1 MVATMNLRF
10 QWEPEEWR
18 EAVMLASAG
27 PKRPPKP
34 VMTYAIIGI
43 MSLSAVGEIANAVR
57 SASFSDY
64 SNSLMPM
71 VLFVLAIV
79 MAAQVYARAAG
90 RHRSRWSLAPMP
102 TEEQHVVMN
111 EHGWHTAAVHEAPG
125 AKIRPWEELSEQRT
139 GARSL
144 IVLGQGN
151 AFAAVPLRVLSE
163 NQGGHLRRLLVR
175 KLRRPPEMA

>member
-18 EAVMLASAG
+18 EAVMLASEG
-27 PKRPPKP
+27 PRRPPKP

-71 VLFVLAIV
+71 VLFVVAII
-79 MAAQVYARAAG
+79 MAVQVYTRAAN
-90 RHRSRWSLAPMP
+90 RSRAGRFIAPMP

-111 EHGWHTAAVHEAPG
+111 ENGWHTAAVHEAPG
-125 AKIRPWEELSEQRT
+125 ARIRPWEELTEQRT
-139 GARSL
+139 GTRSL
-144 IVLGQGN
+144 IVLGQGD
-151 AFAAVPLRVLSE
+151 AFAAVPLRVLSA
-163 NQGGHLRRLLVR
+163 NQGGHLQRLLMR
-175 KLRRPPEMA
+175 KVQRRG